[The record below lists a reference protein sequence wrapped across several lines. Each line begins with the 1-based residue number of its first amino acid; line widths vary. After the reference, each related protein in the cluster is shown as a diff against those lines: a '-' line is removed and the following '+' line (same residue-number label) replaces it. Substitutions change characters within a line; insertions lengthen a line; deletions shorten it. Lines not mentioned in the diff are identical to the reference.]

1 MEPNDL
7 NAEICAGEKRSRGV
21 EETSAGGN
29 SQKEK
34 RKKLVA
40 RKNMV
45 MNPPLPS
52 IETGENEGG
61 KD

>member
-29 SQKEK
+29 NQKTK

-52 IETGENEGG
+52 IEIGEN
-61 KD
+61 